1 MFLFFCCCF
10 CFLIFIPRSTFDRS
24 VHSSRFKKI
33 DNVHFLLDKFIRE
46 YISLA
51 RYSAHLI
58 EIEPY
63 KIYKYRLKINT
74 PLFSKSWI
82 TAQFFGIRVVFDVDY
97 NKCQKKLIDYTPWY
111 LRPKSDQLFKKS
123 AVTFNFYDSLGSL

>member
-82 TAQFFGIRVVFDVDY
+82 TAQFFGIRVVFDVDH
-97 NKCQKKLIDYTPWY
+97 NKYQKKNWMTIRLDIWGQKVINCLKYQQSHSIFLIP
-111 LRPKSDQLFKKS
+111 
-123 AVTFNFYDSLGSL
+123 

>member
-51 RYSAHLI
+51 LYSARLI

-63 KIYKYRLKINT
+63 KIHKYRLKINT

-97 NKCQKKLIDYTPWY
+97 NKYQKKNWMTIRLDIWGQKVINCLKYQQSHSIFLIP
-111 LRPKSDQLFKKS
+111 
-123 AVTFNFYDSLGSL
+123 

>member
-97 NKCQKKLIDYTPWY
+97 NKYQKKNWMTIRLDIWGQKVINCLKYQQSHSIFLIP
-111 LRPKSDQLFKKS
+111 
-123 AVTFNFYDSLGSL
+123 

>member
-82 TAQFFGIRVVFDVDY
+82 TAQFFGIRVVFDADH
-97 NKCQKKLIDYTPWY
+97 NKYQKKNWMTIRLDIWGQKVINCLKYQQSHSIFLIP
-111 LRPKSDQLFKKS
+111 
-123 AVTFNFYDSLGSL
+123 